1 MIIGD
6 VHGQFFD
13 MIEMLDNLIPR
24 LEKEEDFGLLFLGD
38 YVDRGI
44 MCVEVLMY
52 LTALKINFPDRV
64 TLLRG
69 NHESRSMTE
78 YFTFR

>member
-1 MIIGD
+1 VIIGD
-6 VHGQFFD
+6 IHGQFFD
-13 MIEMLDNLIPR
+13 MLNMLDELTPK
-24 LEKEEDFGLLFLGD
+24 LESDPNFGLLFLGD

-44 MCVEVLMY
+44 QCIEVLIY
-52 LTALKINFPDRV
+52 LMALKINYPGRV
-64 TLLRG
+64 TMLRG